1 MTENEYREIDEAID
15 KAQESVV
22 PFPVQ
27 TEDELSVIGD
37 ANRTELNAHS
47 FTLHFT
53 APNEQGKYTRY
64 TKEYQNVFISPRH
77 APSINKA
84 MTSLMPYFRKIK
96 GDGSVA
102 SYTEAEKVQIAR
114 EMSQSQELY
123 DIMRD
128 LVAIVLNVDDTSKN
142 YIDNDDVFESTIKIL
157 LQYPDMVNASDTFFG

>member
-27 TEDELSVIGD
+27 TEDELSVVGD
-37 ANRTELNAHS
+37 ANRTELNKHD
-47 FTLHFT
+47 FTIHFVLLKD
-53 APNEQGKYTRY
+53 GKYVKVTQ
-64 TKEYQNVFISPRH
+64 EYKGVFISPRH

-96 GDGSVA
+96 GDGAVIT
-102 SYTEAEKVQIAR
+102 YTDAEKIQIAR
-114 EMSQSQELY
+114 EMEQNQELY

-128 LVAIVLNVDDTSKN
+128 LVATVLDIEPRFKDGMM
-142 YIDNDDVFESTIKIL
+142 NDDVFQSTVKIL
-157 LQYPDMVNASDTFFG
+157 QQWPDMVNASETFFG